1 MGRLRSRRGRAL
13 RVLAVGAAILM
24 TIVGALGYRALQW
37 WDAPLAGLTAP
48 VVVEVASGER
58 VNTLAERLGA
68 LGVLDKPQLWAWQA
82 RLRGQAGHLRTGEY
96 EIKAHSTPREVLSLL
111 VSGKVL
117 LHPVTLVE
125 GWTLREVL
133 NALQA
138 QPFIRP
144 RLSSATDPAIRS
156 TLGLAQASLEGQLS
170 ADTYLVP
177 KGTTDLDVLKWAHAR
192 HSKELA
198 AAWAARDPHLPF
210 SSPYEALT
218 LASIIEKETGNPD
231 ERPRIAGVF
240 VNRLR
245 KGMRLQTDPT
255 VIYGLGERYT
265 GVLHKKDLQAD
276 TPWNTYTR
284 DGLPPT
290 PIALPGRAAI
300 EAALHPAP
308 TGDLYFV
315 ASGNGDGR
323 HTFSST
329 LAAHNAAVARYVAS
343 QRRRKDQSP

>member
-1 MGRLRSRRGRAL
+1 MGRVRVRRGRL
-13 RVLAVGAAILM
+13 LLVLAVVVA
-24 TIVGALGYRALQW
+24 IVGGIGYRALQW
-37 WDAPLAGLTAP
+37 WDEPLAGLTAP
-48 VVVEVASGER
+48 VVIEVASGER
-58 VNTLAERLGA
+58 VGALSERLSA
-68 LGVLDKPQLWAWQA
+68 LGVLDHPTLWAWQA

-96 EIKAHSTPREVLSLL
+96 EIKAQATPREILALV
-111 VSGKVL
+111 VSGKVV

-125 GWTLREVL
+125 GWTVREVL
-133 NALQA
+133 ATLHAL
-138 QPFIRP
+138 PFIRP
-144 RLSSATDPAIRS
+144 RVTSASDPAIQTS
-156 TLGLAQASLEGQLS
+156 LGLAQRSLEGQLF

-177 KGTTDLDVLKWAHAR
+177 KGTTDLDVLKWAHGR
-192 HSKELA
+192 LTRELA
-198 AAWAARDPHLPF
+198 TAWAGRDPQLPYT
-210 SSPYEALT
+210 SLYEALT

-255 VIYGLGERYT
+255 VIYGLGERYS
-265 GVLHKKDLQAD
+265 GVLHKKDLQTD

-290 PIALPGRAAI
+290 PIAVPGRAAI

-315 ASGNGDGR
+315 ASGKGDGR
-323 HTFSST
+323 HTFSPT
-329 LAAHNAAVARYVAS
+329 LAAHNAAVASYVAS
-343 QRRRKDQSP
+343 QRRRKDQGP

>member
-1 MGRLRSRRGRAL
+1 MGRLRVRRGRL
-13 RVLAVGAAILM
+13 LLVLLAFIAIAGG
-24 TIVGALGYRALQW
+24 IGYRALQW
-37 WDAPLAGLTAP
+37 WDEPLAGLSAP
-48 VVVEVASGER
+48 VVIEVASGER
-58 VNTLAERLGA
+58 VGTLSERLST
-68 LGVLDKPQLWAWQA
+68 LGVLDHPTLWAWQA

-96 EIKAHSTPREVLSLL
+96 EIKAHSTPRDVLALL

-125 GWTLREVL
+125 GWTVREVL
-133 NALQA
+133 ATLHA
-138 QPFIRP
+138 QPFLHR
-144 RLSSATDPAIRS
+144 RLESASDPAIR
-156 TLGLAQASLEGQLS
+156 TALGLSQASLEGQLY

-177 KGTTDLDVLKWAHAR
+177 KGTTDLDVLKWAHGRLA
-192 HSKELA
+192 KELST
-198 AAWAARDPHLPF
+198 AWAARDPHLPI

-231 ERPRIAGVF
+231 ERARIAGVF

-255 VIYGLGERYT
+255 VIYGLGEQYR
-265 GVLHKKDLQAD
+265 GVLHKKDLQTD

-308 TGDLYFV
+308 TADLYFV
-315 ASGNGDGR
+315 ASGKGDGR
-323 HTFSST
+323 HTFSPT
-329 LAAHNAAVARYVAS
+329 LAAHNAAVASYVAS
-343 QRRRKDQSP
+343 QRRRKDQGP